1 MKRTLI
7 LLSMAIGAILLTFPP
22 GCYYDNEQDLYGD
35 PAPCDTAAVSYAN
48 FIEPLLQDHC
58 YKCHKETE
66 PEFSGYILEGY
77 ENTRDYAI
85 SGKIADRTNNAANPM
100 PPLSEGGLLPDCD
113 RQKIKAWIAAGAP
126 QN

>member
-1 MKRTLI
+1 MKRTLF
-7 LLSMAIGAILLTFPP
+7 LLGMALCAMVLTFPP
-22 GCYYDNEQDLYGD
+22 GCYYDNEQDLYGSGT
-35 PAPCDTAAVSYAN
+35 PCDTTNVSYAT
-48 FIEPLLQDHC
+48 FIQPLLQDHC

-77 ENTRDYAI
+77 DHAKDYAL
-85 SGKIADRTNNAANPM
+85 SGKMADRTNNAANPM

-113 RQKIKAWIAAGAP
+113 RQKILSWIRAGAP